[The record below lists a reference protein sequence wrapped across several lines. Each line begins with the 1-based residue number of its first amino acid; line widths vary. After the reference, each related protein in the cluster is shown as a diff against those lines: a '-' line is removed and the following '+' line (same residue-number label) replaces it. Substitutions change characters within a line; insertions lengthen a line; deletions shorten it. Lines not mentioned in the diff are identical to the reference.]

1 MNIQDYFPYKILNK
15 ILFLGNKMKS
25 NFTEKI
31 NFDVVE
37 EVVPGTKCSQK
48 KILGTK
54 MRYLDR

>member
-1 MNIQDYFPYKILNK
+1 
-15 ILFLGNKMKS
+15 MKS

-48 KILGTK
+48 KNFRYKNEVFGPVKIL
-54 MRYLDR
+54 

>member
-1 MNIQDYFPYKILNK
+1 
-15 ILFLGNKMKS
+15 LGNKMKS